1 MGLTSQL
8 MDSAYSQP
16 TSSHQRQITVPE
28 FYPPTPTLN
37 DQYSN
42 SQSRDRLLPLQSTL
56 AWPEGDLSLSYT
68 SPPPASLPQ
77 PQRQHL
83 RQPQLTAP
91 PPNADHG
98 VLYSTQFSQLPPQNY
113 PGSSQRRQQKQHS
126 PSRPT
131 HNQDLGPGRSPY
143 LPQHQASPRIP
154 DEVKP
159 LNPTQY
165 NQLSPPSRPT
175 HNQDLGPGRSPYLPQ
190 QHVSP
195 RIPEGVKPQSPIQYN
210 QLSPPSTQY
219 SGTPS
224 FEYDNHPQARQ
235 LTPAQNRQDGPPRNL
250 RTTESVVG
258 EEMHSE
264 WEHNSRYTPSVL
276 SMSLYMCA

>member
-165 NQLSPPSRPT
+165 NQLSPPS
-175 HNQDLGPGRSPYLPQ
+175 
-190 QHVSP
+190 
-195 RIPEGVKPQSPIQYN
+195 
-210 QLSPPSTQY
+210 TQY